1 MKEVFDFLKSCGVY
15 YLATAQGDQPRVR
28 PFTSLNYFEDK
39 IYIQTGKVKPVAHQ
53 LKDNHKIEISGMAK
67 GSWIRLTGEA
77 VLDDNEAAQQ
87 SMLDANPGLE
97 KMYAVGDG
105 NIEVYYIRNAKADIC
120 LCIANVI
127 HFDVTIANGIH
138 LLKAGIGIQHRLLS
152 CLIVVQNRLACQA
165 DPGTL
170 SHTGDFNLVIVLQLV
185 GYRLHLAG
193 LDVNLILKIVQ
204 RGKGTDTGLI
214 ALRSCQVI
222 HAAAFQ
228 KIKYLFHYKAP
239 FCFDKH
245 AD

>member
-15 YLATAQGDQPRVR
+15 YLATAEGDQPRVR

-77 VLDDNEAAQQ
+77 VLDGNEVAQQ

-120 LCIANVI
+120 S
-127 HFDVTIANGIH
+127 FT
-138 LLKAGIGIQHRLLS
+138 
-152 CLIVVQNRLACQA
+152 A
-165 DPGTL
+165 DP
-170 SHTGDFNLVIVLQLV
+170 
-185 GYRLHLAG
+185 
-193 LDVNLILKIVQ
+193 
-204 RGKGTDTGLI
+204 
-214 ALRSCQVI
+214 
-222 HAAAFQ
+222 
-228 KIKYLFHYKAP
+228 
-239 FCFDKH
+239 KH
-245 AD
+245 FEF

>member
-15 YLATAQGDQPRVR
+15 YLATAEGDQPRVR

-77 VLDDNEAAQQ
+77 VLDGNEAAQQ

-120 LCIANVI
+120 SFTAEPK
-127 HFDVTIANGIH
+127 HFE
-138 LLKAGIGIQHRLLS
+138 
-152 CLIVVQNRLACQA
+152 
-165 DPGTL
+165 
-170 SHTGDFNLVIVLQLV
+170 F
-185 GYRLHLAG
+185 
-193 LDVNLILKIVQ
+193 
-204 RGKGTDTGLI
+204 
-214 ALRSCQVI
+214 
-222 HAAAFQ
+222 
-228 KIKYLFHYKAP
+228 
-239 FCFDKH
+239 
-245 AD
+245 

>member
-39 IYIQTGKVKPVAHQ
+39 IYIQTGKVKSVAHQ
-53 LKDNHKIEISGMAK
+53 LKDNQKIEISGMAK

-120 LCIANVI
+120 SFTAEPK
-127 HFDVTIANGIH
+127 HFE
-138 LLKAGIGIQHRLLS
+138 
-152 CLIVVQNRLACQA
+152 
-165 DPGTL
+165 
-170 SHTGDFNLVIVLQLV
+170 F
-185 GYRLHLAG
+185 
-193 LDVNLILKIVQ
+193 
-204 RGKGTDTGLI
+204 
-214 ALRSCQVI
+214 
-222 HAAAFQ
+222 
-228 KIKYLFHYKAP
+228 
-239 FCFDKH
+239 
-245 AD
+245 